1 MKINLSKIPVM
12 WTTCEKAS
20 FVERNADIQKMFIT
34 LGLSA
39 ERINGPITTPY
50 TIGTAQGYLQML
62 KKYPT
67 PFFSFEDD
75 ARMCPNTPFT
85 LELDLPDKADAVYF
99 GTSIFGRIKKQ
110 SVPNGVICAE
120 YSDQYLQTFNMLGFH
135 SILYLNQDY
144 VNACISYLED
154 WIKNPIG
161 GCDDAIAEKM
171 HKHKVY
177 CVKKPWFFQND
188 GHSEQATLTPI
199 TPIL

>member
-12 WTTCEKAS
+12 WTTCDKPTLI
-20 FVERNADIQKMFIT
+20 ERNNGIQKMFT
-34 LGLSA
+34 SLGLSA
-39 ERINGPITTPY
+39 ERVNGPITTPY

-62 KKYPT
+62 KKYPA

-75 ARMCPNTPFT
+75 ARACPGVIFNP
-85 LELDLPDKADAVYF
+85 ELDVPDNADAVYL

-110 SVPNGVICAE
+110 SVPNGSICAE
-120 YSDQYLQTFNMLGFH
+120 YDNQYLQVFNMLGFH

-144 VNACISYLED
+144 VDACISYLEK
-154 WIKNPIG
+154 WLENPVG
-161 GCDDAIAEKM
+161 GCDDPIAEKM

-177 CVKKPWFFQND
+177 CLRNPWFFQND
-188 GHSEQATLTPI
+188 GHSDYATLTPI